1 MNFNWSSAFDRSD
14 RFKRPCDVY
23 TTEFR
28 LRCLTQKHIYDA
40 LPANTRVNRPVILQ
54 TAISNIRD
62 NELPVIGFGFI
73 HHDLRVCRRRA
84 GVTDQVWIHLQVFLK
99 CRQTG

>member
-1 MNFNWSSAFDRSD
+1 MNFNWSSAFDRWD
-14 RFKRPCDVY
+14 RFKRPCDVH

-40 LPANTRVNRPVILQ
+40 LPANTGVNRPVILQ

-73 HHDLRVCRRRA
+73 HHALHVSRRRA
-84 GVTDQVWIHLQVFLK
+84 GVTDQVCIHL
-99 CRQTG
+99 